1 LLCPQGGVARISR
14 QLGSSSRWS
23 LRFSNGR
30 ASSIRVTTTRTT
42 LANTTL
48 ANTTNGR
55 GTGLVRMEGA
65 TDPVSVHQH
74 RRRHPALQ
82 TPHLLHHNNGWEISR
97 DNTSN
102 YWLSKPANTDPDQ
115 TPILLKQSRA
125 MHDLKRERARDANS
139 DGT

>member
-1 LLCPQGGVARISR
+1 MPAGWGRSDFATTGVK
-14 QLGSSSRWS
+14 QP
-23 LRFSNGR
+23 
-30 ASSIRVTTTRTT
+30 
-42 LANTTL
+42 
-48 ANTTNGR
+48 
-55 GTGLVRMEGA
+55 LVPEVLERPGVEH
-65 TDPVSVHQH
+65 P
-74 RRRHPALQ
+74 RHHH
-82 TPHLLHHNNGWEISR
+82 PHHPGQLHHNNGWEISR